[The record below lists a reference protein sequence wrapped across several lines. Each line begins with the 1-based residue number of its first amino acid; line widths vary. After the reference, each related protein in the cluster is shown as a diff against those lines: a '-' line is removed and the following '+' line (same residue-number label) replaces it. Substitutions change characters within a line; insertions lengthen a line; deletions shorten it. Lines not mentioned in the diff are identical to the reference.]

1 MSSKLIYIY
10 FAIILLAQILT
21 FSCRKLGCTDPNAIN
36 FDSYAKKSDNSCEYA
51 LDTTF
56 SIKFSHFFGDDIF
69 SLDSIYTDDYG
80 NKIQFSRANFY
91 LGKFHFKDS
100 TKEIVDNSNK
110 YLLISATET
119 DYDYDTIN
127 STNIYY
133 IDFILG
139 VDSITNHLDPA
150 SYESAN
156 DLSYQTPSMHWQMG
170 LSPSDWSYL
179 FIVLEG
185 KVDINN
191 NQNFESGENFIFHI
205 GGDDFSLIKNN
216 LQCNIVKTGS
226 SSVELNLKANWDI
239 LIREI
244 NLSIDN
250 FTHTSD
256 NFSLATK
263 VIENSEQFITAN
275 F

>member
-21 FSCRKLGCTDPNAIN
+21 FSCRKLGCTDSNAIN
-36 FDSYAKKSDNSCEYA
+36 YDSYAKKSDNSCEYT

-69 SLDSIYTDDYG
+69 SFDSTYIDDYG

-100 TKEIVDNSNK
+100 TKEIVDNSDK

-119 DYDYDTIN
+119 DYDYGTIN

-216 LQCNIVKTGS
+216 LQCNIVKTSS

-239 LIREI
+239 LIKEI